1 MLLQHCQM
9 LVRVALSG
17 DAVPA
22 CFLPSLHL
30 ALVKRDYFFPFAA
43 AFWGVEI
50 TAMPPPVFFV

>member
-1 MLLQHCQM
+1 M